1 MSWMFL
7 SPDHVIA
14 RVDRENYHALRKGT
28 ETAAANALV
37 ARLPGL
43 LSSPP
48 WRHAYCSFLS
58 RDDLLDPNQHE
69 QCGEGQDAEALKLVV
84 HRQLW
89 HHVHPIGGARG
100 STPDPCATT
109 TGPTLRRHVI
119 SSSRMIADARELALL
134 KQRGRPF
141 PHPEIDFTLTP
152 SEEIVPLAISLL
164 LMCVAMVRALTL
176 APPR

>member
-69 QCGEGQDAEALKLVV
+69 QCGESQDAEALKLVV

-89 HHVHPIGGARG
+89 HHVHPSEGPVAQHPIRARRQLG
-100 STPDPCATT
+100 QRSDAMLS
-109 TGPTLRRHVI
+109 LR
-119 SSSRMIADARELALL
+119 AA
-134 KQRGRPF
+134 
-141 PHPEIDFTLTP
+141 
-152 SEEIVPLAISLL
+152 
-164 LMCVAMVRALTL
+164 
-176 APPR
+176 